1 MNSEILE
8 FFASRHNVATQDG
21 GFLKRILFV
30 CLGNICRSP
39 SAQGIFSHRADKRR
53 GQIIFEVDSA
63 GTHDYHVG
71 KRPDLRAIQAV
82 QKAGLDISAQR
93 ARQFTAKDFEDFDHI
108 FVMDE
113 RNRRFLAEICPP
125 KHAHKIQPII
135 MYLDQCADLEGI
147 PDPFHGTAQDFD
159 DMVELLFDVCEAIL
173 DELERCVSLSPV
185 SLSQRGT

>member
-21 GFLKRILFV
+21 RFRKRILFV

-39 SAQGIFSHRADKRR
+39 SAQGIFSHLADKRR

-71 KRPDLRAIQAV
+71 KRPDARAIQAV
-82 QKAGLDISAQR
+82 QKAGLDISVQR
-93 ARQFTAKDFEDFDHI
+93 ARQFTAQDFDDFDHI

-113 RNRRFLAEICPP
+113 RNRRYLAESCPP
-125 KHAHKIQPII
+125 EHAHKIQPII
-135 MYLDQCADLEGI
+135 MFLDQSDLEGI
-147 PDPFHGTAQDFD
+147 PDPFRGDSQDFD
-159 DMVELLFDVCEAIL
+159 DMVELLFDVCKAIL
-173 DELERCVSLSPV
+173 DELERCVNLSLA
-185 SLSQRGT
+185 SLSQRGI